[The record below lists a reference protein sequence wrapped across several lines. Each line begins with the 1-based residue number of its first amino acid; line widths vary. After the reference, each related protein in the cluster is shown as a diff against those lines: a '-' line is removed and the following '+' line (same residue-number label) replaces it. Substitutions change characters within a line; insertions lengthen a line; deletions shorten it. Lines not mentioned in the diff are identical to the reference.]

1 MTIEEAIAHCYD
13 VAKGKD
19 NQCDD
24 CKNEHLQ
31 LAKWLEENKR
41 MKELLKQAVEDFK
54 TTYVLGDNCYNID
67 CEICPYR
74 EYVKEEEFYYC
85 SCGRWNY
92 ADEVE
97 KLLKGE

>member
-41 MKELLKQAVEDFK
+41 NERVAE
-54 TTYVLGDNCYNID
+54 TGC
-67 CEICPYR
+67 
-74 EYVKEEEFYYC
+74 
-85 SCGRWNY
+85 
-92 ADEVE
+92 
-97 KLLKGE
+97 